1 MGILKMRRVTIKD
14 VAKHAKVSTATVSR
28 VVNGL
33 DTVSDKNREKVQKSI
48 KELHYF
54 VNSAAS
60 NLKRESSNVIG
71 IVVPTFLNEFFMEII
86 DGIED
91 CFSHEEYV
99 FYIMNS
105 KFCKEREK
113 ANLRKLCENNVEVII
128 LVTVGDNESFIQSLV
143 ELGIEIISV
152 DRQLNSSCT
161 IDFIGEDNYESA
173 QALTKSFLS
182 QIEYQEVVLLGGLE
196 NLSMGYERSNG
207 AKSVLDE
214 LGVSYTYFD
223 AEHSA
228 GIAEKI
234 FTQIRASYPNGCGII
249 SLNNAMT
256 EGIIRAMEKSGH
268 RYNEYQK
275 ALYPVASYGK
285 MKFQSIFTDIIIS
298 SVYQNPYQLGVEAAG
313 LLKNKMKGEKD
324 TIVVKRIRNNIL

>member
-1 MGILKMRRVTIKD
+1 MKRATIKD
-14 VAKHAKVSTATVSR
+14 VAKHAEVSTATVSR

-33 DTVSDKNREKVQKSI
+33 ETVSDKNRAKVQKSI
-48 KELHYF
+48 KELNYF

-86 DGIED
+86 DGVEG

-105 KFCKEREK
+105 KFNKEREK

-128 LVTVGDNESFIQSLV
+128 LATVGDNESFIENLI
-143 ELGIEIISV
+143 ELGIGIISV
-152 DRQLNSSCT
+152 DRQLNSSCA
-161 IDFIGEDNYESA
+161 IDFIGEDNYNSA
-173 QALTKSFLS
+173 QALVRNFLS
-182 QIEYQEVVLLGGLE
+182 QIEYQDVVLLGGYE
-196 NLSMGYERSNG
+196 NLSLGGERVNG

-234 FTQIRASYPNGCGII
+234 FPQIRASYPNGCGII

-256 EGIIRAMEKSGH
+256 EGVIRAMEKNGH
-268 RYNEYQK
+268 RYNEHKK
-275 ALYPVASYGK
+275 ALYPIASYGK
-285 MKFQSIFTDIIIS
+285 IKFQSIFTDIIVS
-298 SVYQNPYQLGVEAAG
+298 SVYQNPYQLGVEAAE
-313 LLKNKMKGEKD
+313 LLKNKMKGEKG
-324 TIVVKRIRNNIL
+324 TKVVKRIENVII